1 MARRGKQQS
10 DNLPIRRAKSRYGN
24 NGGKNKE
31 FFTKLFSRA
40 ARGAHFSGF
49 SRRGTYSFL
58 FKSSPGG

>member
-10 DNLPIRRAKSRYGN
+10 DNPPIRRAKSRYGN

-40 ARGAHFSGF
+40 AKPAGNFLGF
-49 SRRGTYSFL
+49 SLHISQDGCRL
-58 FKSSPGG
+58 V